1 MGSKR
6 EVEIKLSLP
15 SAADG
20 RRLLRQAGFRVI
32 RRRVYEDNLVFDTPQ
47 GQLRSRSLLLRLR
60 AAGSVATLTFKGPPS
75 KSRFKSRFE
84 SETKVSDPAACREI
98 LHRLGYRQVYRY
110 EKYRTEY
117 RGKGDQG
124 VVALDETPIGVF
136 FELEGSPAWID
147 ATAGLLGFGLKSYI
161 SESYMALHQS
171 YRRRLG
177 LPLRAMV
184 FPLATLDA
192 DLAQPAI
199 PAVP

>member
-47 GQLRSRSLLLRLR
+47 GQLRSSSLLLRLR
-60 AAGSVATLTFKGPPS
+60 IAGSVATLTYKGPPS
-75 KSRFKSRFE
+75 KSRYKSRFE
-84 SETKVSDPAACREI
+84 SETRVSDPAACREI
-98 LHRLGYRQVYRY
+98 LNRLGFQQVYRY

-117 RGKGDQG
+117 LREDDLG

-147 ATAGLLGFGLKSYI
+147 ATAQLMGFGLKSYI
-161 SESYMALHQS
+161 VQSYMALHQS
-171 YRRRLG
+171 CQRRLG
-177 LPLRAMV
+177 LPMRAMV
-184 FPLATLDA
+184 FPLVAPDGDPATPVTPTA
-192 DLAQPAI
+192 P
-199 PAVP
+199 